1 MPKAVDFF
9 VLKCLRWDVFDSLL
23 WLNRWPSLFQ
33 LSFHNYLISTY
44 PAINHDSTYRTPKNL
59 LSWRIWE
66 PSQSYSV
73 GGYENLLN
81 RTQLVDMRTF
91 SIVLSWRIWEP
102 SQSYSVGGYENLLNR
117 TQLADMRTFS
127 IVLCWWIWEPSQ
139 SYAVGGYENPLNRTQ
154 LVDMRT
160 LSIGVVSL

>member
-1 MPKAVDFF
+1 VDFF

-33 LSFHNYLISTY
+33 LSFHKYLISTY

-81 RTQLVDMRTF
+81 RTQL
-91 SIVLSWRIWEP
+91 
-102 SQSYSVGGYENLLNR
+102 
-117 TQLADMRTFS
+117 ADMRTFS
-127 IVLCWWIWEPSQ
+127 IVLGWWIWEPSQ